1 MRTKAKIFAVLSTL
15 LVACLLAA
23 QSVSAQELAGV
34 WQGKLQVDPKTALTI
49 QFTFAKKPDGS
60 YSAVLDSPD
69 NGAIKNM
76 PADAVSWKAGALS
89 VKVAALSGGFDGT
102 LQGGT
107 LSGQWKQPGG
117 TLPLVLS
124 PYQKPVLSKA
134 VIDTL
139 TGTWVG
145 PLTAPQGTVN
155 FVAEFKVDDK
165 GELQG
170 TLAAPEQG
178 GNTLLPMA
186 DIQFADN
193 KLTFKIPRAFA
204 EYSATLDKGVLTG
217 LWRQGNP
224 PQPPAGLPMVLK
236 KGTYVAKVFALKMP
250 NETFVML
257 SGSWKGDLHAT
268 GPQGVV
274 TIPVV
279 LRFETNQ
286 NADVVAYM
294 DSPSQKA
301 MGIPVTEAMVTA
313 GKVIIK
319 VGALGEY
326 DASLSGTTM
335 TGDWKQG
342 PNTLPL
348 TMTKK

>member
-1 MRTKAKIFAVLSTL
+1 
-15 LVACLLAA
+15 
-23 QSVSAQELAGV
+23 
-34 WQGKLQVDPKTALTI
+34 
-49 QFTFAKKPDGS
+49 
-60 YSAVLDSPD
+60 
-69 NGAIKNM
+69 
-76 PADAVSWKAGALS
+76 
-89 VKVAALSGGFDGT
+89 
-102 LQGGT
+102 
-107 LSGQWKQPGG
+107 
-117 TLPLVLS
+117 
-124 PYQKPVLSKA
+124 
-134 VIDTL
+134 
-139 TGTWVG
+139 
-145 PLTAPQGTVN
+145 
-155 FVAEFKVDDK
+155 
-165 GELQG
+165 
-170 TLAAPEQG
+170 
-178 GNTLLPMA
+178 
-186 DIQFADN
+186 
-193 KLTFKIPRAFA
+193 
-204 EYSATLDKGVLTG
+204 
-217 LWRQGNP
+217 
-224 PQPPAGLPMVLK
+224 MVLK